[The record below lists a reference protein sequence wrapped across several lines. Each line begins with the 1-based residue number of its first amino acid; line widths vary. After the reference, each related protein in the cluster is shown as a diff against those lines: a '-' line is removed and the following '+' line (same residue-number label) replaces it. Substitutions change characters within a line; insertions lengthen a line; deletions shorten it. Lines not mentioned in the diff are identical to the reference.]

1 MSEKVTSAI
10 YTMLHVYCSVN
21 LWDAGGLHFSDT
33 VGPHLSDTVW
43 PHLRDT
49 VGPHLRDTVGPHLRD
64 TVWPHFWDA
73 GEKDRQWLY
82 ISAVSILELL

>member
-1 MSEKVTSAI
+1 MSEKITSAI
-10 YTMLHVYCSVN
+10 YAMLHVYCSVN

-33 VGPHLSDTVW
+33 VGPHLSDTV
-43 PHLRDT
+43 
-49 VGPHLRDTVGPHLRD
+49 GPHLSD

>member
-1 MSEKVTSAI
+1 MSEKITSAI
-10 YTMLHVYCSVN
+10 YAMLHVYCSVN

-33 VGPHLSDTVW
+33 VGPHLSDTVG
-43 PHLRDT
+43 PHVSDT
-49 VGPHLRDTVGPHLRD
+49 VGPHLSD